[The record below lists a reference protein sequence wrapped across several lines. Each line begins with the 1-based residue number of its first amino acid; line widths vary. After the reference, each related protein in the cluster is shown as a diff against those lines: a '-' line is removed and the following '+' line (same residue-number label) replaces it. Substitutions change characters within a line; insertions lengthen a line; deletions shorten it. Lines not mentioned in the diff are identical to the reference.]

1 MSGAQPV
8 EHRFAGPAGEIC
20 WFEWGQA
27 GQRPSLLLLH
37 ATGFHARC
45 WDQVVAALPPG
56 THVIAPDLRG
66 HGRSFRPASI
76 GNWSDVADDVATLV
90 GSLPAGSLI
99 AVGHSMG
106 GFVAALVAARLPGRF
121 SSLLLVDPVLM
132 PPNYYGAEAEGA
144 EPDPADHPVSRR
156 RNAWESADQMIARF
170 ADRPPYDSWKP
181 EVLADYCRYGLVPAQ
196 GGGLELACPPYLEA
210 SAYLGSAGR
219 DIYPLIAKIDCPVT
233 VLRAR
238 NGERASA
245 LDFSISPTWPDLAQH
260 FRRGR
265 DVHWT
270 DLSHFI
276 PMEAPERLA
285 ALIVEHL
292 AGQQG

>member
-1 MSGAQPV
+1 MSAGQPV
-8 EHRFAGPAGEIC
+8 EHRFAAPAGEIC

-56 THVIAPDLRG
+56 THIIAPDLRG
-66 HGRSFRPASI
+66 HGRSFRPDSI
-76 GNWSDVADDVATLV
+76 GNWSYVADDVAALV
-90 GSLPAGSLI
+90 SSLSAGPLI
-99 AVGHSMG
+99 VVGHSMG

-132 PPNYYGAEAEGA
+132 PPGHYSAAAEDAEV
-144 EPDPADHPVSRR
+144 DPSDHPVSRR
-156 RNAWESADQMIARF
+156 RNVWDSADQMIARF
-170 ADRPPYDSWKP
+170 ADRPPYNSWKP
-181 EVLADYCRYGLVPAQ
+181 EVLADYCRYGLVPAAD
-196 GGGLELACPPYLEA
+196 GGLELACPPHLEA

-245 LDFSISPTWPDLAQH
+245 LDFSISPTWPELAAH
-260 FRRGR
+260 FRHGR
-265 DVHWT
+265 DVHWP

-285 ALIVEHL
+285 ALIVEQM